1 MGKVQFTFLSQVLGI
16 SDPVA
21 GFAGTGR
28 LIVAQLAVQGF
39 NEFNAFPQRIAER
52 FCSLVINASEV
63 LQAFGPLTQSL
74 TVAVMAAL
82 AGRRVEALMRE
93 ISLFDELLYQQLR
106 KSKRFN

>member
-1 MGKVQFTFLSQVLGI
+1 VFGC

-39 NEFNAFPQRIAER
+39 DEFDAFTQRVAKR
-52 FCSLVINASEV
+52 FRRFVINASEV
-63 LQAFGPLTQSL
+63 LQAFGPLTRPL

-82 AGRRVEALMRE
+82 AGRSVEALMRE
-93 ISLFDELLYQQLR
+93 ISLFDEFLDQ
-106 KSKRFN
+106 

>member
-1 MGKVQFTFLSQVLGI
+1 MGKVQFAFLCQVFSC

-28 LIVAQLAVQGF
+28 LIVSQLAVQGF
-39 NEFNAFPQRIAER
+39 DKFDAFTQRVAER
-52 FCSLVINASEV
+52 FRRLVIYASEV
-63 LQAFGPLTQSL
+63 LQAFGPLTHSL

-93 ISLFDELLYQQLR
+93 ISLLDEFLDQ
-106 KSKRFN
+106 